1 MVLGHEES
9 RNVLERKVPDSED
22 RRERGQKGSRTETD
36 EGMARLSGTGL
47 HDRRYRQSKDVI
59 KAS

>member
-1 MVLGHEES
+1 M
-9 RNVLERKVPDSED
+9 
-22 RRERGQKGSRTETD
+22 RRAEMCWKGRFQTARTETD

-47 HDRRYRQSKDVI
+47 HDRRHRQSNDVI